1 MCRLTHWKTTSKNN
15 SSYFS
20 RRFPASSLQDLQ
32 QPFRR
37 HRRNVLL
44 RQILALAF
52 IFVCTTV
59 AWVVLGSTIF
69 ARTYGANQ
77 QLQGHVAST
86 WGTSQEQSPPTAHY
100 TVTEQTTSTTVEN
113 GKLVAHNEKIEH
125 HVPLPLES
133 TRVRVNIH
141 LEPRQKG
148 LLWYSTYTVNFGGDY
163 VFRNTTSEAQ
173 NVAFR
178 LNFPAQKAIY
188 DGLQMQID
196 DQVVPLATDDQGT
209 VAQATV
215 PPQSTAKLH
224 VAYRSQGLDSWRYKL
239 AEGIA
244 QARDFQLIM
253 QTNFRDIDFADDTL
267 SPTSKLLAD
276 GGWQLTWQYSSLVSG
291 FQIGMTMPEKLQ
303 PGPLAGEISYAAPV
317 SLFFFFFLIFIITT
331 LRDID
336 LHPMNYF
343 FLATAFFAFHLLLA
357 YLVDHISIHG
367 AMVISSMVSVLL
379 VVSYLRLVVG
389 MRFAALEA
397 GTAQLIYLVLFSYA
411 FFWRGFTG
419 LSITII
425 AIITLFVVMQATGR
439 IRWSER
445 FAARSRKPLPNTL

>member
-1 MCRLTHWKTTSKNN
+1 M
-15 SSYFS
+15 
-20 RRFPASSLQDLQ
+20 
-32 QPFRR
+32 
-37 HRRNVLL
+37 L

-52 IFVCTTV
+52 IFLCTTI
-59 AWVVLGSTIF
+59 AWMILGSTISS
-69 ARTYGANQ
+69 RTYGANQ
-77 QLQGHVAST
+77 QLQGHVSST

-100 TVTEQTTSTTVEN
+100 TVAEPTSSTTVEN
-113 GKLVAHNEKIEH
+113 GKIVVHNDKIERRI
-125 HVPLPLES
+125 PLSLES
-133 TRVRVNIH
+133 SRIRVKID
-141 LEPRQKG
+141 LDPRQKG
-148 LLWYSTYTVNFGGDY
+148 LLWYSTYAVDFGGDY
-163 VFRNTTSEAQ
+163 VFRNDSVVAQ
-173 NVAFR
+173 NVSFR
-178 LNFPAQKAIY
+178 LKFPAQKAIY
-188 DGLQMQID
+188 DGLQMKVD

-209 VAQATV
+209 VGQATV
-215 PPQSTAKLH
+215 PPESTAKLH
-224 VAYRSQGLDSWRYKL
+224 IAYRSQGLDSWRYHL
-239 AEGIA
+239 GDGIA
-244 QARDFQLIM
+244 QARDLQLVM

-267 SPTSKLLAD
+267 SPTAKLLTD
-276 GGWQLTWQYSSLVSG
+276 GGWQLTWQYSNLVSG

-317 SLFFFFFLIFIITT
+317 SLFFFFFLMFIITA

-357 YLVDHISIHG
+357 YLVDHISILA
-367 AMVISSMVSVLL
+367 AMAISSLVSVLL

-425 AIITLFVVMQATGR
+425 AIITLFVVMQVTGR

-445 FAARSRKPLPNTL
+445 FAARSRKPMPNTL

>member
-1 MCRLTHWKTTSKNN
+1 
-15 SSYFS
+15 
-20 RRFPASSLQDLQ
+20 
-32 QPFRR
+32 
-37 HRRNVLL
+37 LL

-52 IFVCTTV
+52 IFLCTTI
-59 AWVVLGSTIF
+59 AWTILGSTISS
-69 ARTYGANQ
+69 RTYGANQ

-100 TVTEQTTSTTVEN
+100 TVTEPINSTTVEN
-113 GKLVAHNEKIEH
+113 GKIVVHNDKIERQI
-125 HVPLPLES
+125 PLALES
-133 TRVRVNIH
+133 SRIRVKIN
-141 LEPRQKG
+141 LDPRQKG
-148 LLWYSTYTVNFGGDY
+148 LLWYSTYAVDFGGDY
-163 VFRNTTSEAQ
+163 VFRNDSAVAQ
-173 NVAFR
+173 NVSFR
-178 LNFPAQKAIY
+178 LKFPAQKAIY
-188 DGLQMQID
+188 DGLQMKVD
-196 DQVVPLATDDQGT
+196 DQVVLLATDDQGT
-209 VAQATV
+209 VGQATV
-215 PPQSTAKLH
+215 PPESTAKLH
-224 VAYRSQGLDSWRYKL
+224 VAYRSQGLDAWRYHL
-239 AEGIA
+239 GEGIA

-253 QTNFRDIDFADDTL
+253 QTNFREIDFADDTL
-267 SPTSKLLAD
+267 SPTAKLLVD
-276 GGWQLTWQYSSLVSG
+276 GGWQLTWQYSNLVSG

-317 SLFFFFFLIFIITT
+317 SLFFFLFLIFIITT

-343 FLATAFFAFHLLLA
+343 FLATAFFSFHLLLA
-357 YLVDHISIHG
+357 YLVDHVSIHA
-367 AMVISSMVSVLL
+367 AMVISSVVSVLL

-445 FAARSRKPLPNTL
+445 FAARSRKPLPNAL

>member
-1 MCRLTHWKTTSKNN
+1 M
-15 SSYFS
+15 
-20 RRFPASSLQDLQ
+20 
-32 QPFRR
+32 
-37 HRRNVLL
+37 L

-52 IFVCTTV
+52 IFLCTTI
-59 AWVVLGSTIF
+59 AWMILGSTISS
-69 ARTYGANQ
+69 RTYGANQ

-100 TVTEQTTSTTVEN
+100 TVTEPISSTTVEN
-113 GKLVAHNEKIEH
+113 GKIVVHNDKIERQ
-125 HVPLPLES
+125 VPLALES
-133 TRVRVNIH
+133 SRIRAKIN
-141 LEPRQKG
+141 LDPRQKG
-148 LLWYSTYTVNFGGDY
+148 LLWYSTYAVDFGGDY
-163 VFRNTTSEAQ
+163 VFRNNSAVAQ
-173 NVAFR
+173 NVSFR
-178 LNFPAQKAIY
+178 LKFPAQKAIY
-188 DGLQMQID
+188 DGLQMKVD
-196 DQVVPLATDDQGT
+196 DQIVPLATDDQGT
-209 VAQATV
+209 VGQATL
-215 PPQSTAKLH
+215 PPESTAKLH
-224 VAYRSQGLDSWRYKL
+224 VAYRSQGLDSWRYHL
-239 AEGIA
+239 GEGIA
-244 QARDFQLIM
+244 QARDFQLVM

-267 SPTSKLLAD
+267 SPTAKLLVD
-276 GGWQLTWQYSSLVSG
+276 GGWQLTWQYSNLISG

-317 SLFFFFFLIFIITT
+317 SLFFFFFLMFIITT

-357 YLVDHISIHG
+357 YLVDHISIHA
-367 AMVISSMVSVLL
+367 AMVISSVVSFLL
-379 VVSYLRLVVG
+379 VVSDLRLVVG

-445 FAARSRKPLPNTL
+445 FAGRSRKPLPNPL